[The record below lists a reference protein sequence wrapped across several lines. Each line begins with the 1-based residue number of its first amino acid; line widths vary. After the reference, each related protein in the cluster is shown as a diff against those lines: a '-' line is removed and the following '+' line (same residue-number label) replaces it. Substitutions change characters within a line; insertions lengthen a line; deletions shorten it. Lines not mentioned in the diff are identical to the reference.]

1 MGQEFYLN
9 PNTVKTEC
17 AEGIS
22 ICVSKTYDITKVV
35 NAYKGISCTEI
46 KCAAID
52 NEKELV
58 EDMNSY
64 FVMLCTML
72 AEYQNSYCKLQ
83 SAVGDRILDSEELE
97 NGCRMLD
104 IASKN
109 IGAVVS
115 KTVNTY
121 TYNANLS
128 KDVAG
133 HRENLLK
140 KADRAKEKCNE
151 AMSLLNQDRDRYYEI
166 ENATKT
172 LFLEGDNFKNYA
184 EQILASIKNG
194 TVDGKAYTPDKNAAW
209 RKEYVEYSKK
219 ANAVLEVRNGEYFK
233 SKNLKQSEIVK
244 FTKELGCSEDVLYS
258 YFAYA
263 ETHSDSKKN
272 VTFLVNFVKGKYQ
285 EAFKIRVSNL
295 NEVSKTLIQS
305 YGYKKFS
312 DFYDNPNSK
321 TEKKVKDYYN
331 AMLANR
337 KDAKKYIM
345 LMKSG
350 SISYYNR
357 LLVITADCCEQ
368 KGYDSEK
375 TDKAIKEYYKSKEFV
390 LFNDAILGQFY
401 KKEKK
406 QSVAGNVIEKSPKE
420 YSFTDEYSVEKITS
434 IKFGG
439 ETNDRYFDSITV
451 GMNCRDNSDYAG
463 YKGNITEKKTIVK
476 KFYSSRD
483 SKDEEKKLDDFR
495 FEVYNGP
502 HEVIDFALKTAK
514 DVFVISC
521 GVVNPWIG
529 ILAETGLSAFD
540 SGLDAEKV
548 METGS
553 KVYKEADKKFNQ
565 TGKMKKALG
574 DTIGSFNFDFWSRIP
589 NIDVNPKLARYGT
602 EIGKKSAG
610 SILTIKN
617 VVGLLDAI
625 KADKEFYKEK
635 SAEMESMLMGPY
647 ISYSSDENIRN
658 EGEKVR
664 YCMFGAMDLPTL
676 LVIRKLIRGEIN
688 VDKAIVDAK
697 DEDIDSHVKKHKVY
711 SKKDASYAK
720 QIIKAK
726 KEKNTAATI
735 KSLICDKEGKFD
747 ENNFAHL
754 LKAFALIDEI
764 GNKDPKST
772 IKAIINKKKGI
783 IETEIYGEAVEK

>member
-128 KDVAG
+128 EDVAG

-219 ANAVLEVRNGEYFK
+219 ANAVLEARNGEYFK

-272 VTFLVNFVKGKYQ
+272 VTFLVNLVKGKYQ

-295 NEVSKTLIQS
+295 NKVSKTLIQS

-337 KDAKKYIM
+337 KDAKDYIE
-345 LMKSG
+345 LMKKGAQGFYSQ
-350 SISYYNR
+350 
-357 LLVITADCCEQ
+357 LLPITADCCEQ
-368 KGYDSEK
+368 KGYKSKE
-375 TDKAIKEYYKSKEFV
+375 TDKAIKEYYKSQDFV

-406 QSVAGNVIEKSPKE
+406 ESVVGNVIDKSPKDYFFTNE
-420 YSFTDEYSVEKITS
+420 YSPEKITS
-434 IKFGG
+434 IEFGG
-439 ETNDRYFDSITV
+439 KTSDRDFDSVIV
-451 GMNCRDNSDYAG
+451 GMKCRDHSNYAG
-463 YKGNITEKKTIVK
+463 HECDTMKEKKIVK
-476 KFYSSRD
+476 NFFISGSC
-483 SKDEEKKLDDFR
+483 KDGDKKVSDLTH
-495 FEVYNGP
+495 EVYNGP

-521 GVVNPWIG
+521 GVVNPWAG
-529 ILAETGLSAFD
+529 ILAETGLAAFD

-553 KVYKEADKKFNQ
+553 NVYKEVDKKFNQ

-574 DTIGSFNFDFWSRIP
+574 DTIGSLNFDFWSRIP

-617 VVGLLDAI
+617 MVSLLDAI
-625 KADKEFYKEK
+625 KADKEFYKKK
-635 SAEMESMLMGPY
+635 SEEITSTLIDVFESY
-647 ISYSSDENIRN
+647 TSDEDINDKSQ
-658 EGEKVR
+658 KVK
-664 YCMFGAMDLPTL
+664 YNSFGSMDLSTL
-676 LVIRKLIRGEIN
+676 LTIRKLIRGEIKTDIN
-688 VDKAIVDAK
+688 CEKSDIRKYVKTNKLNKVFSEKDIFFAEKIIDSEKNIKELVCDKKGNYSGDNLIHVVNAMHLIDKAGKKSSTSSFLGKIASEK
-697 DEDIDSHVKKHKVY
+697 DK
-711 SKKDASYAK
+711 
-720 QIIKAK
+720 IIGY
-726 KEKNTAATI
+726 I
-735 KSLICDKEGKFD
+735 Q
-747 ENNFAHL
+747 
-754 LKAFALIDEI
+754 
-764 GNKDPKST
+764 
-772 IKAIINKKKGI
+772 
-783 IETEIYGEAVEK
+783 GESD